1 MFLTG
6 DSPALRQAGI
16 VFWNLTFVL
25 LNLPMTLPEK
35 RTSTKKD
42 HTAAVTKRVIPSVF
56 IEDFFSAALRHRVKV
71 EVLLPPWYNET
82 PQFIFQLLI
91 LNDGQLLHKVK
102 IKEALLELYST
113 NKIPPV
119 IVCGV
124 HAYNRLHEYGVSGVP
139 DYKKR
144 GEKALKY
151 SRFVVNELLPL
162 LRKNFR
168 IRQDA
173 AGVAIA
179 GFSLGGLSAF
189 DIAWNYPHVFGMAGV
204 FSGSFWW
211 RSKGYSDGYDDESDR
226 IMHRIV
232 RSTDSKSHQ
241 KFWFQCGTED
251 EASDRNQNG
260 IIDSIEDTLDLIT
273 ELEKIGFER
282 GKDICYVEVNGG
294 KHNEETWAEI
304 LPDFLEWA
312 FSSKMQ
318 IL

>member
-1 MFLTG
+1 
-6 DSPALRQAGI
+6 
-16 VFWNLTFVL
+16 
-25 LNLPMTLPEK
+25 MTLSENRISP
-35 RTSTKKD
+35 KKD
-42 HTAAVTKRVIPSVF
+42 NSVIESKIVIPSVF
-56 IEDFFSAALRHRVKV
+56 IEDFFSAALKHRVKI
-71 EVLLPPWYNET
+71 EVLLPPWYEET
-82 PQFIFQLLI
+82 PQFNFRLLI
-91 LNDGQLLHKVK
+91 LNDGQLIHKVK
-102 IKEALLELYST
+102 VKEALLDLYST
-113 NKIPPV
+113 NRIPPV

-124 HAYNRLHEYGVSGVP
+124 HASNRLHEYGVSGVP

-168 IRQDA
+168 VRQDP

-189 DIAWNYPHVFGMAGV
+189 DIAWNYPHAFGSVGV

-211 RSKGYSDGYDDESDR
+211 RSKGYNDGYNDESDR

-232 RSTDSKSHQ
+232 RSTDSKSNQ

-251 EASDRNQNG
+251 EESDRNQNG
-260 IIDSIEDTLDLIT
+260 IIDSIEDTLDLIG
-273 ELEKIGFER
+273 ELEKIGFEK
-282 GKDICYVEVNGG
+282 GKELFYLEVEGG
-294 KHNEETWAEI
+294 RHNEETWSTVF
-304 LPDFLEWA
+304 PDFLDWA

-318 IL
+318 VI